1 MIRLFD
7 NENDAEIG
15 SISDAQLELLVE
27 ELADESLDEYTYNI
41 NASVISYLEGSG
53 ADSGLVALLR
63 RALGTRA
70 SMELRYDP
78 D

>member
-7 NENDAEIG
+7 NETDNEVGA
-15 SISDAQLELLVE
+15 ISDAQLDVLVD

-41 NASVISYLEGSG
+41 DSKVISYLEGNG
-53 ADSGLVALLR
+53 ADSELVALLR
-63 RALGTRA
+63 RALGSRT

>member
-7 NENDAEIG
+7 NENEVEIG
-15 SISDAQLELLVE
+15 EITDAQLGLLVE

-41 NASVISYLEGSG
+41 NPSVISHLEGSG
-53 ADSGLVALLR
+53 ADSGLVSLLR
-63 RALGTRA
+63 RALGSRT

>member
-7 NENDAEIG
+7 NETDNEVGA
-15 SISDAQLELLVE
+15 ISDAQLDVLVDELS
-27 ELADESLDEYTYNI
+27 DESLDEYTYNI
-41 NASVISYLEGSG
+41 DSKVISHLEGNG
-53 ADSGLVALLR
+53 ADAELVALLR
-63 RALGTRA
+63 AALGSRT

>member
-1 MIRLFD
+1 MIRFFD
-7 NENDAEIG
+7 NENENEIG
-15 SISDAQLELLVE
+15 EITEVQLDQLVE

-41 NASVISYLEGSG
+41 NPKVISYLEGNG
-53 ADSGLVALLR
+53 ADSGLISLLK
-63 RALGTRA
+63 RALGSRT

>member
-7 NENDAEIG
+7 NETDKELGA
-15 SISDAQLELLVE
+15 ISEAQLDLLVE
-27 ELADESLDEYTYNI
+27 ELADESLDEYTYNVD
-41 NASVISYLEGSG
+41 SKVISHLEGNG
-53 ADSGLVALLR
+53 ADSELITILR
-63 RALGTRA
+63 RALGSRT

>member
-7 NENDAEIG
+7 NDSEKEVG
-15 SISDAQLELLVE
+15 MISDSQLEILIE

-41 NASVISYLEGSG
+41 NAGVIGYLEGSG
-53 ADSGLVALLR
+53 ADPNLVGVLR
-63 RALGTRA
+63 RALGTRS
-70 SMELRYDP
+70 SMELRYEP

>member
-1 MIRLFD
+1 MIRLYD
-7 NENDAEIG
+7 NENEKEIG
-15 SISDAQLELLVE
+15 GITEPQLEFLIE

-53 ADSGLVALLR
+53 ADPQLVTLLR
-63 RALGTRA
+63 GALGSRT
-70 SMELRYDP
+70 SMELRYEP

>member
-7 NENDAEIG
+7 NENDSEVG
-15 SISDAQLELLVE
+15 TISDAQLALLVE
-27 ELADESLDEYTYNI
+27 ELADESVDEYTYNI
-41 NASVISYLEGSG
+41 NPKVISYLEGSG
-53 ADSGLVALLR
+53 ADSGLITLLR
-63 RALGTRA
+63 RALGSRT

>member
-7 NENDAEIG
+7 NETDKEVGA
-15 SISDAQLELLVE
+15 ISEAQLDLLVE

-41 NASVISYLEGSG
+41 NPSVISYLEGAG
-53 ADSGLVALLR
+53 AEADLIALLR
-63 RALGTRA
+63 QVLGSRT

>member
-1 MIRLFD
+1 MIKLYD
-7 NENDAEIG
+7 NENEKEIG
-15 SISDAQLELLVE
+15 LITEPQLEFLVE

-53 ADSGLVALLR
+53 AEPHLLALLR
-63 RALGTRA
+63 GALGSRT
-70 SMELRYDP
+70 SMELRYEP

>member
-1 MIRLFD
+1 MIRLFNNETD
-7 NENDAEIG
+7 NELGA
-15 SISDAQLELLVE
+15 ISEAQLDLLVE

-41 NASVISYLEGSG
+41 DSRTISRLEGSG
-53 ADSGLVALLR
+53 ADAELIALLR
-63 RALGTRA
+63 RALGSRT